1 MAASGSPADP
11 VEVAVL
17 GIRHHGPG
25 SARSLLSAL
34 ADFAPDQVL
43 IEGPADA
50 DPLVGWAASPSM
62 QPPVAILAYA
72 PLEPRRAAFWPF
84 ATFSPEWQALTWSLA
99 HDVPVAFCDLPAAH
113 TLAPDA
119 VDPPSPD
126 LLGPDLLP
134 DQPDQPDSDGT
145 EPGIAGEP
153 GRRARQPRR
162 VVRRD
167 PLGALAA
174 AAGYDDAERWWDDVV
189 ESRRDAPS
197 PFPALLEAMAELRI
211 ALPETDPVE
220 ALTEARREAYMR
232 KTIRAA
238 VKSGRHRIAVVCGAW
253 HAPVLTWPLPPAT
266 ADNATLRGLA
276 KTKITT
282 TWVPWTHQ
290 RLSAASGYGAGIA
303 SPGWYHH
310 LWSAPD
316 QPVAR
321 WLTAVAGALRTR
333 DLPVS
338 SAAVIEAVRLSET
351 LAGLRNR
358 PLAGLTEVNDAT
370 LSVLCDGDETALR
383 FVTDELVVGQ
393 ATGHVDPGVP
403 TVPLEA
409 DLLATCRR
417 LRLKRE
423 AGVKLHDLDLRKP
436 LDQQRSVLFHRL
448 RVLDLGWA
456 RPAESEVE
464 SRGTFRETWQ
474 SSWRPELALTVIEA
488 AVWGTTVLTAATAKL
503 ADTTEGGTLVELT
516 AAVERALL
524 AELPDGLDRLLATL
538 AQRAALDADVL
549 HLMDAL
555 PALARAHRYGDV
567 RGTDTTALAAVA
579 DTMVVRICA
588 GLTPAVTGLD
598 AESARQMRQRMDRVH
613 HAIGLLSADRDP
625 SSLAEPEVGADRR
638 DDWFA
643 VLAGMLDRSDV
654 PSEVAGR
661 VVRVLFDAGRIA
673 DGPQRVHRALSYG
686 TPAGDKA
693 AWVDGFFADGA
704 LLLIHDLELRG
715 LVDGWVAGLSDTEF
729 TDVLPLVRRTFSTF
743 SPPERRLIGE
753 RLAAAR
759 SGREVP
765 AETSS
770 YDLVLA
776 APALALVD
784 LILGTDRAGADGNAA
799 STSARPTAGS
809 DDRPASGPGRAA
821 FDAAADATTP
831 GDAR

>member
-1 MAASGSPADP
+1 MVALPLRGATPMTRPATAASE

-25 SARSLLSAL
+25 SARSLLTAL
-34 ADFAPDQVL
+34 SEFGPDQVL

-50 DPLVGWAASPSM
+50 DPLVGWAASPAM
-62 QPPVAILAYA
+62 RPPVAILAYA

-84 ATFSPEWQALTWSLA
+84 ASFSPEWQALTWSLT
-99 HDVPVAFCDLPAAH
+99 HHVPVGFCDLPAAH

-119 VDPPSPD
+119 LEPPSPD
-126 LLGPDLLP
+126 LLSPDLLSP
-134 DQPDQPDSDGT
+134 DLLDPGGSEAELTPDGK
-145 EPGIAGEP
+145 
-153 GRRARQPRR
+153 QPRQ

-174 AAGYDDAERWWDDVV
+174 AAGYDDPERWWDDVV
-189 ESRRDAPS
+189 ESRRDTAP

-238 VKSGRHRIAVVCGAW
+238 VKSGRRRIAVVCGAW
-253 HAPVLTWPLPPAT
+253 HAPVLTWPLPPASV
-266 ADNATLRGLA
+266 DNATLRGLP

-316 QPVAR
+316 LPIAR
-321 WLTAVAGALRTR
+321 WLAAVAGALRTR

-351 LAGLRNR
+351 LAGLRDR

-370 LSVLCDGDETALR
+370 LAVLCDGDETALR

-409 DLLATCRR
+409 DLVATCRR

-456 RPAESEVE
+456 RPAESEIAG
-464 SRGTFRETWQ
+464 RGTFRETWQ
-474 SSWRPELALTVIEA
+474 SSWRPELALAVIEA

-503 ADTTEGGTLVELT
+503 AETIGTGSLVELT

-524 AELPDGLDRLLATL
+524 AELPEGLDRLLATL

-549 HLMDAL
+549 HLMEAL

-567 RGTDTTALAAVA
+567 RGTDTSALAAVA
-579 DTMVVRICA
+579 DTLVVRICA
-588 GLTPAVTGLD
+588 GLPPAVSGLD
-598 AESARQMRQRMDRVH
+598 GESAREMRQRMDRVH
-613 HAIGLLSADRDP
+613 HAIGLLSAGRDESDELGP
-625 SSLAEPEVGADRR
+625 TDRR
-638 DDWFA
+638 EDWFA
-643 VLAGMLDRSDV
+643 TLTGLLGRSDV
-654 PSEVAGR
+654 PTEVAGR

-686 TPAGDKA
+686 AAAGDKA

-704 LLLIHDLELRG
+704 LLLIHDVELRG
-715 LVDGWVAGLSDTEF
+715 LVDAWVAELTDTEF

-759 SGREVP
+759 SGRPTSPE
-765 AETSS
+765 ASS

-776 APALALVD
+776 APALAVID
-784 LILGTDRAGADGNAA
+784 QILGANG
-799 STSARPTAGS
+799 
-809 DDRPASGPGRAA
+809 
-821 FDAAADATTP
+821 
-831 GDAR
+831 

>member
-1 MAASGSPADP
+1 MAGSGTGVAD

-25 SARSLLSAL
+25 SARSMLAAL
-34 ADFAPDQVL
+34 GEFGPDQVL

-50 DPLVGWAASPSM
+50 DPLVGWAASPLM
-62 QPPVAILAYA
+62 RPPVAILAYA

-99 HDVPVAFCDLPAAH
+99 HDVPVGFCDLPAAH

-119 VDPPSPD
+119 AEPPSPD
-126 LLGPDLLP
+126 LLSPDLLSP
-134 DQPDQPDSDGT
+134 DEGDPEPAPD
-145 EPGIAGEP
+145 GE
-153 GRRARQPRR
+153 QPRR
-162 VVRRD
+162 AIRRD
-167 PLGALAA
+167 PLGALAT

-189 ESRRDAPS
+189 ESRLDSSS

-220 ALTEARREAYMR
+220 ALSESRREAYMR

-238 VKSGRHRIAVVCGAW
+238 VKRGRRRVAVVCGAW
-253 HAPVLTWPLPPAT
+253 HAPVLTWPLPPAS
-266 ADNATLRGLA
+266 ADAATLRGLP

-290 RLSAASGYGAGIA
+290 RLSAVSGYGAGIA

-316 QPVAR
+316 RPVVR
-321 WLTAVAGALRTR
+321 WLTRVAGALRTR

-338 SAAVIEAVRLSET
+338 SAAVIEAVRLAES

-358 PLAGLTEVNDAT
+358 PLAGLAEVNDAT
-370 LSVLCDGDETALR
+370 LAVLCDGDETALR
-383 FVTDELVVGQ
+383 FVTEELVVGQ

-409 DLLATCRR
+409 DLIATCRR

-423 AGVKLHDLDLRKP
+423 AGIKLHDLDLRKP

-456 RPAESEVE
+456 RPAESEIAG
-464 SRGTFRETWQ
+464 RGTFRETWQ
-474 SSWRPELALTVIEA
+474 SSWRPELALAVIEA

-503 ADTTEGGTLVELT
+503 SETTESGSLVELT

-524 AELPDGLDRLLATL
+524 AELPEGLDRLLATL
-538 AQRAALDADVL
+538 ARRAALDADVV
-549 HLMDAL
+549 HLMEAL
-555 PALARAHRYGDV
+555 PSLARAHRYGDV
-567 RGTDTTALAAVA
+567 RGTDTSALAAVA
-579 DTMVVRICA
+579 DTLMVRICA
-588 GLTPAVTGLD
+588 GLTPAVAGLD
-598 AESARQMRQRMDRVH
+598 VEAAREMRQRMDRVH
-613 HAIGLLSADRDP
+613 HAIGLLSADGDADAGASAP
-625 SSLAEPEVGADRR
+625 ADRR
-638 DDWFA
+638 EDWFA
-643 VLAGMLDRSDV
+643 TLTGLLGRTDV
-654 PSEVAGR
+654 PTEVAGR
-661 VVRVLFDAGRIA
+661 VVRVLFDAGRVV

-686 TPAGDKA
+686 ASAADKA

-704 LLLIHDLELRG
+704 LLLIHDVELRG
-715 LVDGWVAGLSDTEF
+715 LVDAWVAGLTDTEF

-759 SGREVP
+759 TGRPTGPEP
-765 AETSS
+765 AT
-770 YDLVLA
+770 YDLALA

-784 LILGTDRAGADGNAA
+784 RILGVD
-799 STSARPTAGS
+799 P
-809 DDRPASGPGRAA
+809 
-821 FDAAADATTP
+821 
-831 GDAR
+831 

>member
-1 MAASGSPADP
+1 MTASVRSAE

-25 SARSLLSAL
+25 SARSLLAAL
-34 ADFAPDQVL
+34 REFGPDQVL

-50 DPLVGWAASPSM
+50 DPLVGWAASPVM

-99 HDVPVAFCDLPAAH
+99 HDVPVGFCDLPAAH

-119 VDPPSPD
+119 AEPPSPD
-126 LLGPDLLP
+126 LLSPDLLSP
-134 DQPDQPDSDGT
+134 DLLSPDLLDADG
-145 EPGIAGEP
+145 GE
-153 GRRARQPRR
+153 GEVARGEQPRR

-189 ESRRDAPS
+189 ESRLDSSS
-197 PFPALLEAMAELRI
+197 PFPALVDAMAELRI

-220 ALTEARREAYMR
+220 ALSEARREAYMR
-232 KTIRAA
+232 KTIRAV
-238 VKSGRHRIAVVCGAW
+238 VKQGRRRVAVVCGAW
-253 HAPVLTWPLPPAT
+253 HAPVLTWPLPPAS
-266 ADNATLRGLA
+266 ADAATLRGLP

-290 RLSAASGYGAGIA
+290 RLSATSGYGAGIA

-316 QPVAR
+316 QPVVR
-321 WLTAVAGALRTR
+321 WLTSVAGALRTR

-338 SAAVIEAVRLSET
+338 SAAVIEAVRLAET

-358 PLAGLTEVNDAT
+358 PLAGLAEVNDAT
-370 LSVLCDGDETALR
+370 LAVLCDGDQTALR
-383 FVTDELVVGQ
+383 FVTEELVVGQ

-409 DLLATCRR
+409 DLIATCRR

-456 RPAESEVE
+456 RPAESEIAG
-464 SRGTFRETWQ
+464 RGTFRETWQ

-503 ADTTEGGTLVELT
+503 AETTESGSLVELT

-524 AELPDGLDRLLATL
+524 AELPEGLDRLLATL
-538 AQRAALDADVL
+538 AQRAALDADVV
-549 HLMDAL
+549 HLMEAL

-567 RGTDTTALAAVA
+567 RGTDTSALATVA
-579 DTMVVRICA
+579 DTLVVRICA
-588 GLTPAVTGLD
+588 GLTPAVTSLD
-598 AESARQMRQRMDRVH
+598 AEAAREMRQRMDRVH
-613 HAIGLLSADRDP
+613 HAIGLLSAASDAEDGVDP
-625 SSLAEPEVGADRR
+625 SDRR
-638 DDWFA
+638 EDWFTT
-643 VLAGMLDRSDV
+643 LTGLLGRTDV
-654 PSEVAGR
+654 PTEVAGR
-661 VVRVLFDAGRIA
+661 VVRVLFDAGRIV

-686 TPAGDKA
+686 ASAGDKA

-704 LLLIHDLELRG
+704 LLLIHDVELRG
-715 LVDGWVAGLSDTEF
+715 LVDAWVAGLTDTEF

-759 SGREVP
+759 SGRPSTPEP
-765 AETSS
+765 PS
-770 YDLVLA
+770 YDLALA
-776 APALALVD
+776 APALAVVD
-784 LILGTDRAGADGNAA
+784 RILGV
-799 STSARPTAGS
+799 
-809 DDRPASGPGRAA
+809 GR
-821 FDAAADATTP
+821 
-831 GDAR
+831 

>member
-1 MAASGSPADP
+1 MSEPAA
-11 VEVAVL
+11 VQVAVL

-25 SARSLLSAL
+25 SARSLLAAL
-34 ADFAPDQVL
+34 GDFEPDQVL

-50 DPLVGWAASPSM
+50 DPLVGWAASPAM
-62 QPPVAILAYA
+62 RPPVAILAYA

-84 ATFSPEWQALTWSLA
+84 AAFSPEWQALTWSLA
-99 HDVPVAFCDLPAAH
+99 HQVPVGFCDLPAAH
-113 TLAPDA
+113 TLAPESRE
-119 VDPPSPD
+119 PPSPD
-126 LLGPDLLP
+126 LLSPDLLSP
-134 DQPDQPDSDGT
+134 DLLSPDRPDPDGPDPDGLHPEVLDPGRADSDQNGSDR
-145 EPGIAGEP
+145 P
-153 GRRARQPRR
+153 PRR

-167 PLGALAA
+167 PLGTLAA

-189 ESRRDAPS
+189 ESRQDSSS
-197 PFPALLEAMAELRI
+197 PFPALVEAMAELRI

-220 ALTEARREAYMR
+220 ALQEARREAYMR

-238 VKSGRHRIAVVCGAW
+238 VKAGRRRIAVICGAW
-253 HAPVLTWPLPPAT
+253 HAPALTWPLPPAS
-266 ADNATLRGLA
+266 ADNSTLRGLPR
-276 KTKITT
+276 TKITS

-290 RLSAASGYGAGIA
+290 RLSATSGYGAGIA

-316 QPVAR
+316 RPVTR

-338 SAAVIEAVRLSET
+338 SAAVIEAVRLAET
-351 LAGLRNR
+351 LAGLRSR

-370 LSVLCDGDETALR
+370 LAVLCDGDETALR
-383 FVTDELVVGQ
+383 FVTEELVVGQ

-409 DLLATCRR
+409 DLIATCRR

-456 RPAESEVE
+456 RPAESEIAG
-464 SRGTFRETWQ
+464 RGTFRETWQ
-474 SSWRPELALTVIEA
+474 SSWRPELALAVIEA
-488 AVWGTTVLTAATAKL
+488 AVFGTTVLTAATAKL
-503 ADTTEGGTLVELT
+503 TETTENGSLVELT

-524 AELPDGLDRLLATL
+524 AELPEGLDRLLTVL
-538 AQRAALDADVL
+538 AQRAAQDADVL
-549 HLMDAL
+549 HLMEAL

-567 RGTDTTALAAVA
+567 RGTDTSALAAVA
-579 DTMVVRICA
+579 ATLVVRICA
-588 GLTPAVTGLD
+588 GLPPAVTGLD
-598 AESARQMRQRMDRVH
+598 GDAAREMRQRMDRVH
-613 HAIGLLSADRDP
+613 HAIGLVSADRESAPDQPHRPGEDP
-625 SSLAEPEVGADRR
+625 PRGGVDRR
-638 DDWFA
+638 EDWFA
-643 VLAGMLDRSDV
+643 VLAGLLDRSDV
-654 PSEVAGR
+654 PTEIAGR

-686 TPAGDKA
+686 TAAADKA

-704 LLLIHDLELRG
+704 LLLIHDLELRA
-715 LVDGWVAGLSDTEF
+715 LVDNWVAGLSDAEF

-759 SGREVP
+759 SGREAP
-765 AETSS
+765 AEASS

-776 APALALVD
+776 GPALAVVD
-784 LILGTDRAGADGNAA
+784 RILGG
-799 STSARPTAGS
+799 
-809 DDRPASGPGRAA
+809 GR
-821 FDAAADATTP
+821 
-831 GDAR
+831 

>member
-1 MAASGSPADP
+1 MTASVRSPE

-25 SARSLLSAL
+25 SARSLLAAL
-34 ADFAPDQVL
+34 GEFGPDQVL

-50 DPLVGWAASPSM
+50 DPLLGWAASPVM

-99 HDVPVAFCDLPAAH
+99 HDVPVGFCDLPAAH

-119 VDPPSPD
+119 TEPPSPD
-126 LLGPDLLP
+126 LLSPDLLSPDLLSPDPLDP
-134 DQPDQPDSDGT
+134 DQGT
-145 EPGIAGEP
+145 GETAGGE
-153 GRRARQPRR
+153 QPRR

-167 PLGALAA
+167 PLGALAT

-189 ESRRDAPS
+189 ESRLDSSS

-220 ALTEARREAYMR
+220 ALSEARREAYMR

-238 VKSGRHRIAVVCGAW
+238 VKRGRRRVAVVCGAW
-253 HAPVLTWPLPPAT
+253 HAPVLTWPLPPAS
-266 ADNATLRGLA
+266 ADTATLRGLPR
-276 KTKITT
+276 TKITT

-290 RLSAASGYGAGIA
+290 RLSAVSGYGAGIT

-316 QPVAR
+316 RPVVR

-338 SAAVIEAVRLSET
+338 SAAVIEAVRLAEA
-351 LAGLRNR
+351 LAGLRSR
-358 PLAGLTEVNDAT
+358 PLAGLAEVNDAT
-370 LSVLCDGDETALR
+370 LAVLCDGDEAALR
-383 FVTDELVVGQ
+383 FVTEELVVGQ

-409 DLLATCRR
+409 DLIATCRR

-456 RPAESEVE
+456 RPAETEIAG
-464 SRGTFRETWQ
+464 RGTFRETWQ
-474 SSWRPELALTVIEA
+474 SSWRPELALAVIEA

-503 ADTTEGGTLVELT
+503 AETSESGSLVELT

-524 AELPDGLDRLLATL
+524 AELPEGLDRLLATL
-538 AQRAALDADVL
+538 AQRAALDADVV
-549 HLMDAL
+549 HLMEAL

-567 RGTDTTALAAVA
+567 RGTDTSALAAVA
-579 DTMVVRICA
+579 DTLVVRICA
-588 GLTPAVTGLD
+588 GLPPAVTGLD
-598 AESARQMRQRMDRVH
+598 VEAAREMRQRMDRVH
-613 HAIGLLSADRDP
+613 HAIGLLSAGDEDQSERGV
-625 SSLAEPEVGADRR
+625 AATDRR
-638 DDWFA
+638 EDWFTTLTGLLGRA
-643 VLAGMLDRSDV
+643 DV
-654 PSEVAGR
+654 PAEVAGR
-661 VVRVLFDAGRIA
+661 VVRVLFDAGRIV

-686 TPAGDKA
+686 ATAADKA

-704 LLLIHDLELRG
+704 LLLIHDVELRG
-715 LVDGWVAGLSDTEF
+715 LVDAWVAGLTDTEF

-759 SGREVP
+759 GGRPTRPEP
-765 AETSS
+765 PS
-770 YDLVLA
+770 YDLALA
-776 APALALVD
+776 APALAGVD
-784 LILGTDRAGADGNAA
+784 RILGVDR
-799 STSARPTAGS
+799 
-809 DDRPASGPGRAA
+809 
-821 FDAAADATTP
+821 
-831 GDAR
+831 

>member
-1 MAASGSPADP
+1 VPAVGTVVSE

-25 SARSLLSAL
+25 SARSLLRAL
-34 ADFAPDQVL
+34 AEFGPDQVL

-50 DPLVGWAASPSM
+50 DPLVGWAASPVM
-62 QPPVAILAYA
+62 RPPVAILAYA

-84 ATFSPEWQALTWSLA
+84 ATFSPEWQALTWSLS
-99 HDVPVAFCDLPAAH
+99 HDVPVGFCDLPAAH
-113 TLAPDA
+113 TLAPETA
-119 VDPPSPD
+119 EPPSPD
-126 LLGPDLLP
+126 LLSPDLLSP
-134 DQPDQPDSDGT
+134 DQPAAEGPDA
-145 EPGIAGEP
+145 P
-153 GRRARQPRR
+153 PRR

-167 PLGALAA
+167 PLGALAT

-189 ESRRDAPS
+189 ESRLDSSS

-220 ALTEARREAYMR
+220 ALSEARREAYMR

-238 VKSGRHRIAVVCGAW
+238 VKRGSRRVAVVCGAW
-253 HAPVLTWPLPPAT
+253 HAPVLSWPLPPAS
-266 ADNATLRGLA
+266 ADLATLRGLP

-290 RLSAASGYGAGIA
+290 RLSASSGYGAGIA

-316 QPVAR
+316 RPVVR
-321 WLTAVAGALRTR
+321 WLTSVAGALRTR

-338 SAAVIEAVRLSET
+338 SAAVIEAVRLAET
-351 LAGLRNR
+351 LAGLRGR
-358 PLAGLTEVNDAT
+358 PLAGLAEVNDAT
-370 LSVLCDGDETALR
+370 LAVLCDGDETALR

-409 DLLATCRR
+409 DLIATCRR

-423 AGVKLHDLDLRKP
+423 PGVKLHDLDLRKP

-448 RVLDLGWA
+448 RVLGLGWA
-456 RPAESEVE
+456 RPAESEVAG
-464 SRGTFRETWQ
+464 RGTFRETWQ
-474 SSWRPELALTVIEA
+474 SAWRPELALAVIEA

-503 ADTTEGGTLVELT
+503 AETTDSGTLVELT

-524 AELPDGLDRLLATL
+524 AELPDGLDQLLTSL
-538 AQRAALDADVL
+538 AQRAALDADVV
-549 HLMDAL
+549 HLMEAL

-567 RGTDTTALAAVA
+567 RGTDTSALATVA
-579 DTMVVRICA
+579 TTLVVRICA
-588 GLTPAVTGLD
+588 GLLPAVTGLD
-598 AESARQMRQRMDRVH
+598 ADAAREMRQRMDRVH
-613 HAIGLLSADRDP
+613 HAIGLLRADRTDEP
-625 SSLAEPEVGADRR
+625 DHTEAEPDRTAQEVGRTALG

-643 VLAGMLDRSDV
+643 TLTALLGRADV
-654 PSEVAGR
+654 PTEVAGR
-661 VVRVLFDAGRIA
+661 VVRVLFDAGRIV

-686 TPAGDKA
+686 ASAPDKA

-704 LLLIHDLELRG
+704 LLLIHDVELRG
-715 LVDGWVAGLSDTEF
+715 LVDAWVAGLTDEEF
-729 TDVLPLVRRTFSTF
+729 VDVLPLVRRTFSTF

-759 SGREVP
+759 SGGPSVADP
-765 AETSS
+765 WS
-770 YDLVLA
+770 YDLALA
-776 APALALVD
+776 APALAVVD
-784 LILGTDRAGADGNAA
+784 QILGV
-799 STSARPTAGS
+799 
-809 DDRPASGPGRAA
+809 GR
-821 FDAAADATTP
+821 
-831 GDAR
+831 

>member
-1 MAASGSPADP
+1 MSEGRTPRSAATSE

-25 SARSLLSAL
+25 SARSLLAAL
-34 ADFAPDQVL
+34 AEFGPDQVL

-50 DPLVGWAASPSM
+50 DPLVGWAASPAM
-62 QPPVAILAYA
+62 RPPVAILAYA

-99 HDVPVAFCDLPAAH
+99 HDVPVGFCDLPAAH

-119 VDPPSPD
+119 AEPPSPD
-126 LLGPDLLP
+126 LLSPDPQAQAPEDESGPP
-134 DQPDQPDSDGT
+134 
-145 EPGIAGEP
+145 
-153 GRRARQPRR
+153 PRR

-189 ESRRDAPS
+189 ESRLDASS
-197 PFPALLEAMAELRI
+197 PFPALVEAMAELRI

-220 ALTEARREAYMR
+220 ALSEARREAYMR

-238 VKSGRHRIAVVCGAW
+238 VKRGQRRIAVVCGAW
-253 HAPVLTWPLPPAT
+253 HAPVLTWPLPPAS
-266 ADNATLRGLA
+266 ADLATLRGLA

-290 RLSAASGYGAGIA
+290 RLSVASGYGAGIA

-310 LWSAPD
+310 LWTAPD
-316 QPVAR
+316 RPVVR
-321 WLTAVAGALRTR
+321 WLTSVAGSLRSR

-338 SAAVIEAVRLSET
+338 SAAVIEAVRLAET
-351 LAGLRNR
+351 LAGLRDR

-370 LSVLCDGDETALR
+370 LAVLCDGDETALR
-383 FVTDELVVGQ
+383 FVTEELVVGQ

-409 DLLATCRR
+409 DLTATCRR

-456 RPAESEVE
+456 RPAESEVAG
-464 SRGTFRETWQ
+464 RGTFRETWQ

-503 ADTTEGGTLVELT
+503 AETIESGTLVELT

-524 AELPDGLDRLLATL
+524 AELPDGLDRLLTTL
-538 AQRAALDADVL
+538 AQRAALDTDVV
-549 HLMDAL
+549 HLMEAL

-567 RGTDTTALAAVA
+567 RGTDTSALATVA
-579 DTMVVRICA
+579 TTLVVRICA
-588 GLTPAVTGLD
+588 GLRPAVTGLD
-598 AESARQMRQRMDRVH
+598 PDAAREMRQLMDRVH
-613 HAIGLLSADRDP
+613 HAIGLLSADRT
-625 SSLAEPEVGADRR
+625 AGEPDRTEQEVDRTDLR

-643 VLAGMLDRSDV
+643 TLTALLGRAEV
-654 PSEVAGR
+654 PTEVAGR
-661 VVRVLFDAGRIA
+661 VVRVLFDAGRIG

-686 TPAGDKA
+686 ATAPDKA
-693 AWVDGFFADGA
+693 AWIDGFFADGA
-704 LLLIHDLELRG
+704 LLLIHDIELRG
-715 LVDGWVAGLSDTEF
+715 LVDTWVAGLTDDEF
-729 TDVLPLVRRTFSTF
+729 VDVLPLVRRTFSTF

-753 RLAAAR
+753 RLASVR
-759 SGREVP
+759 SGEP
-765 AETSS
+765 SSPEPSS
-770 YDLVLA
+770 YDVVLA
-776 APALALVD
+776 APALAVVD
-784 LILGTDRAGADGNAA
+784 QILG
-799 STSARPTAGS
+799 ARP
-809 DDRPASGPGRAA
+809 
-821 FDAAADATTP
+821 
-831 GDAR
+831 